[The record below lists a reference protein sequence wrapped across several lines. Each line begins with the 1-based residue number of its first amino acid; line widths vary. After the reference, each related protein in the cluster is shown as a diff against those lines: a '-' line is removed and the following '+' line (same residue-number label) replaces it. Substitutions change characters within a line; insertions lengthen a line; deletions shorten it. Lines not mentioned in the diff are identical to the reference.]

1 MAESDWR
8 WRPAVE
14 ADLPG
19 IRALFDAVKQG
30 ERPLAHDRW
39 RFFGR
44 RDEPA
49 VLIVGEDDQG
59 IAGLN
64 ALLPTEAV
72 LDGRKFKACQSID
85 TMVHPRARGTGL
97 FGLLARKAR
106 EAAAARG
113 IEVVYGF
120 PNATSLPIFVK
131 SQAFVY
137 IDDMPRY
144 IRPLRPSRRRPGIA
158 GAAMDA
164 LVRLLP
170 RGPADA
176 TVEVTVGAPTDAEL
190 APLLETTPP
199 AGECWVHRTVAEL
212 RWRYAPEAAMGY
224 EWLVARRNGRAF
236 AAVVWGMR
244 DPSWGKR
251 ANGRAGLME
260 MLGHDLPALR
270 KALAACI
277 DRAHAAGA
285 WRIEA
290 IVSRDHLVP
299 LLRRAWFL
307 PRGTV
312 FFDGRRCPDD
322 HPPPA
327 TWGVITG
334 DFDGY

>member
-1 MAESDWR
+1 MADPAWR

-14 ADLPG
+14 SDLPG
-19 IRALFDAVKQG
+19 IRGLFDAVKQG
-30 ERPLAHDRW
+30 ERPFSHDRW

-44 RDEPA
+44 QDEPA
-49 VLIVGEDDQG
+49 VLMIGEDDEG

-72 LDGRKFKACQSID
+72 LDGRRFKACQSID
-85 TMVHPRARGTGL
+85 TMVHPRARGKGL
-97 FGLLARKAR
+97 FGILAR
-106 EAAAARG
+106 EARAAAARRG

-120 PNATSLPIFVK
+120 PNATSLPMFVK

-144 IRPLRPSRRRPGIA
+144 IRAIRPSRRKPGALGRMLDGLA
-158 GAAMDA
+158 G
-164 LVRLLP
+164 LLP
-170 RGPADA
+170 RGPSAAGID
-176 TVEVTVGAPTDAEL
+176 VTLGAPSDAEL
-190 APLLETTPP
+190 EPLLVSAPP
-199 AGECWVHRTVAEL
+199 AGECWVHRTSAEL

-224 EWLVARRNGRAF
+224 EWLVARRGGQAV

-244 DPSWGKR
+244 DPSWGRR

-260 MLGHDLPALR
+260 MLGQDQTGLQA
-270 KALAACI
+270 ALAATI
-277 DRAHAAGA
+277 DRARAAGA
-285 WRIEA
+285 WRLEA

-299 LLRRAWFL
+299 LLKRAAFL

-322 HPPPA
+322 NPPPA
-327 TWGVITG
+327 IWGVVTG